1 MNLISL
7 AIVFLIEQMRPLPRA
22 NAVQELFIS
31 YTDNLSRKF
40 NAGERRQGL
49 MAWLLA
55 VVPLVAGVMLVYY
68 LLESVNLVMAVV
80 FNVAVLYFLMG
91 FRQIS
96 QGFSAVLEALRTGD
110 TDAARQALT
119 SWRSQPADE
128 LDDTEVAKVA
138 IEEGATFNGTV
149 DMRSPSE
156 SSKKN

>member
-31 YTDNLSRKF
+31 YTDKLSGQF

-68 LLESVNLVMAVV
+68 LL
-80 FNVAVLYFLMG
+80 
-91 FRQIS
+91 
-96 QGFSAVLEALRTGD
+96 
-110 TDAARQALT
+110 
-119 SWRSQPADE
+119 
-128 LDDTEVAKVA
+128 
-138 IEEGATFNGTV
+138 
-149 DMRSPSE
+149 
-156 SSKKN
+156 